1 LTFFLI
7 RLTLLALGVL
17 AVLPFRIAVL
27 TLFSHLL
34 LFPTLVPP
42 TDHAQ
47 TRLGDRS
54 LLISFMLRDAKRL
67 SAYQDLESGVVY
79 RVLLRF

>member
-7 RLTLLALGVL
+7 RLALLAFGIL
-17 AVLPFRIAVL
+17 AVLGFRIAIL

-54 LLISFMLRDAKRL
+54 LLISFMLRNAKIL
-67 SAYQDLESGVVY
+67 AAYQDLKSGVVY